1 MKTKLRLIS
10 LIALALTLS
19 LLFTGCDIIFPI
31 NNGEGNDPPS
41 VEAVD
46 LALIPE
52 FSNSPFVY
60 INDNTPFFT
69 EEEIVTESYEY
80 YSPLDSLGRCGVTR
94 ACVGVDLKPTI
105 DRDDAE
111 SISGVK
117 PSGWK
122 NKQYSSE
129 LVDGGWIY
137 NRSHLIGWQLT
148 GEAANEC
155 NLITGT
161 RYFNV
166 EGMLPFENMV
176 ADYLREEPDNH
187 VMYRVTPIYLGDE
200 LVARGVLM
208 EAYSVEDNGEA
219 LCYCVYVYNNQPGI
233 QINYL
238 TGDSWEDG
246 TVPPVIED
254 NESNEPVKYF
264 INTQTEKFHKS
275 TCRYATGE
283 NCVES
288 ELTLEE
294 LMARY
299 SPCGTCDP

>member
-1 MKTKLRLIS
+1 MKFRLKAFSLTALLLIIS
-10 LIALALTLS
+10 I
-19 LLFTGCDIIFPI
+19 LLCGCEILFPQ
-31 NNGEGNDPPS
+31 NNDVPS
-41 VEAVD
+41 VD
-46 LALIPE
+46 LDSIPE
-52 FSNSPFVY
+52 FSKNPFVY
-60 INDNTPFFT
+60 INDNKPFFT

-105 DRDDAE
+105 DREDSE
-111 SISGVK
+111 SISSVK

-176 ADYLREEPDNH
+176 ADYLREESNNH
-187 VMYRVTPIYLGDE
+187 VMYRVTPIYSGNE

-208 EAYSVEDNGEA
+208 EGYSVEDGGEA
-219 LCYCVYVYNNQPGI
+219 LCFCVYVYNNQPGI
-233 QINYL
+233 QINYA

-246 TVPPVIED
+246 SAPPIIDEVEEIT
-254 NESNEPVKYF
+254 YY
-264 INTQTEKFHKS
+264 INTESEKFHKS
-275 TCRYATGE
+275 TCRYANGA
-283 NCVES
+283 NCIETD
-288 ELTLEE
+288 LTLEQLKE
-294 LMARY
+294 QY